1 MPKAKSK
8 KREKSQM
15 EIVTTK
21 PQNSKGPLKGKTSRK
36 RANPDKDKIQKLQQD
51 LLVIMDIG

>member
-36 RANPDKDKIQKLQQD
+36 RAKPDIKFRSCNKTSLSSWI
-51 LLVIMDIG
+51 

>member
-36 RANPDKDKIQKLQQD
+36 RAKPDIKFRTATRSPCHHGYRI
-51 LLVIMDIG
+51 V